1 MNIMRTY
8 IENLSDREKQVLLF
22 ATPGIVLLIL
32 WLTLI
37 SPTIEKNQHLNK
49 ALVNKSEDYQW
60 MLNSQHLV
68 PQQSD
73 QNTPSLDTNK
83 SIRQLVNDI
92 FNQSNLSMKRLNG
105 ISEEKVSITIN
116 EAEFNKVITA
126 IGHLENK
133 GVRLTKAQFLP
144 SERSGIVSAELVFEG
159 ATP

>member
-1 MNIMRTY
+1 MRTY
-8 IENLSDREKQVLLF
+8 IESLTDREKQILLF

-73 QNTPSLDTNK
+73 HNTPSLSTNK
-83 SIRQLVNDI
+83 SIRQLVNEI
-92 FNQSNLSMKRLNG
+92 FNQSNLSVKRLNG

-116 EAEFNKVITA
+116 DVEFNKVIIA
-126 IGHLENK
+126 IGQLENR
-133 GVRLTKAQFLP
+133 GISLSKAQFLP
-144 SERSGIVSAELVFEG
+144 NERSGVTSAELVFES